1 MPQKIHDVPTVRPAP
16 ATRSELVQQRRF
28 RLQQLEE
35 LRMDAAEA
43 QATPDEPRLQITHV
57 LTVAAELALSEIDAA
72 LQRLEEGSYGTC
84 ERCGEPIPWQRLEV
98 LPMTRLCTPC
108 HYLAESGRSRSPRGG
123 QNRSDS
129 GTR

>member
-1 MPQKIHDVPTVRPAP
+1 MRQKIHDVPAVRPAP
-16 ATRSELVQQRRF
+16 AIRSELVQQRRF

-35 LRMDAAEA
+35 LRMDATEA

-84 ERCGEPIPWQRLEV
+84 ERCAEPIPWQRLEV

-108 HYLAESGRSRSPRGG
+108 QYLAESGRSCSPRGG
-123 QNRSDS
+123 QNRS
-129 GTR
+129 GRGAR

>member
-16 ATRSELVQQRRF
+16 AIRSELVQQRRF

-35 LRMDAAEA
+35 LRMDAAEVH
-43 QATPDEPRLQITHV
+43 ATPDEPRLQITHV

-84 ERCGEPIPWQRLEV
+84 ERCGEPISSQRLDV

-108 HYLAESGRSRSPRGG
+108 QYLAESGRSRSPRSG
-123 QNRSDS
+123 QNRSGR

>member
-16 ATRSELVQQRRF
+16 AIRSELVQQRRF
-28 RLQQLEE
+28 GLRQQEE

-43 QATPDEPRLQITHV
+43 QATPDEPRLRITHV

-72 LQRLEEGSYGTC
+72 LHRLEEGAYGRC

-98 LPMTRLCTPC
+98 LPMTRICTPRQ
-108 HYLAESGRSRSPRGG
+108 YLADSGRSRSPRGG
-123 QNRSDS
+123 QDRSGS
-129 GTR
+129 RTR